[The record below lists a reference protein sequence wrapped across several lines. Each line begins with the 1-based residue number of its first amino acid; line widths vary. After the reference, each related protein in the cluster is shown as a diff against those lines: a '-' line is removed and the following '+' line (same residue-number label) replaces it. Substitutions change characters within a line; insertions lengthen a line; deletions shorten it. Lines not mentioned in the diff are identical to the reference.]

1 MQQSNS
7 ETTNRAEDDPR
18 RHTPG
23 SYVSPWSLDPTAL
36 LNPQSHE
43 GSTVIAQSVQRA
55 PGRNGLLS
63 QSSSA
68 LPSATTTNAS
78 LNASG
83 FSRTVEHP
91 SYSLPDFRLSAH
103 GATHTLQSAYGAA
116 TSAAPSHSPSARGT
130 LAGIPSVSTPSVH
143 AASASTRIP
152 APTPSAQV
160 TVGHLAASAAI
171 PATPATMST
180 APSERS
186 PCPLC
191 SSDFGRVQELNRH
204 LASVH
209 RRGGSDGPLWA
220 CCGVPVEDARSKH
233 GMSEEEV
240 ATSRRGRY
248 NGRAM
253 VGGCWSSNFSRRDA
267 YARHLRDQHC
277 IGDPYGEYHLGNQLG

>member
-1 MQQSNS
+1 MQQSDS
-7 ETTNRAEDDPR
+7 TT
-18 RHTPG
+18 
-23 SYVSPWSLDPTAL
+23 PTAL
-36 LNPQSHE
+36 LNPQSHR
-43 GSTVIAQSVQRA
+43 GPTIIAQSGQRA
-55 PGRNGLLS
+55 PGTNVLPS

-68 LPSATTTNAS
+68 LPSATTTSAS

-83 FSRTVEHP
+83 FSRTFEHP

-103 GATHTLQSAYGAA
+103 GATHTLQVAYGAA
-116 TSAAPSHSPSARGT
+116 PSAAPPHSPPARES
-130 LAGIPSVSTPSVH
+130 LAGMASVSTPSAH
-143 AASASTRIP
+143 AASAPTRVP
-152 APTPSAQV
+152 APTPSAQA
-160 TVGHLAASAAI
+160 TVGHLDASAAI
-171 PATPATMST
+171 PATPATTST
-180 APSERS
+180 ASSERW

-240 ATSRRGRY
+240 ATSRRGQY